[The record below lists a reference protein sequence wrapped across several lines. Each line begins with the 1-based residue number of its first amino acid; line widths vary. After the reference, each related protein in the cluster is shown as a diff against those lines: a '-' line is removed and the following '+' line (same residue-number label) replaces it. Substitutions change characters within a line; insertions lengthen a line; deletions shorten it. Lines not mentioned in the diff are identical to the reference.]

1 MRSIRNSLKM
11 AFFGVFRVFAKKRRK
26 KFKKNI
32 TFFLL
37 IFRGLTRMS
46 EKTCKKKLLG
56 NLDCIRKPSTFALAF
71 GNEGV

>member
-1 MRSIRNSLKM
+1 
-11 AFFGVFRVFAKKRRK
+11 
-26 KFKKNI
+26 
-32 TFFLL
+32 
-37 IFRGLTRMS
+37 MS